1 MSEAEFD
8 VDAAEAEYDAAR
20 AAGAD
25 DDAGDGG
32 DGGDGDRGG
41 DKGGDPPGFK
51 SYDEY
56 IADGGDPDMYR
67 GKKAFEAEHTRI
79 DENKR
84 LRKDVRGLQS
94 TVQQTMEAVTD
105 WQTTERAKMRKDIEA
120 ELKTAKA
127 DEDLDGALDAQ
138 QRLDQL
144 DDEPEAQPAA
154 TEEHTVIQDFREANP
169 MLDSESDDFDQDFND
184 DVEAFYNGLYQQLSY
199 GGRKKVS
206 DGQIKRALK
215 RALKEANE
223 LHEIEEPGQRT
234 DDRGESRRNTRRGR
248 QQRTNR
254 RSPSQR
260 SATPKAEEFVIENP
274 RNQRQA
280 NAAPEVRD
288 MINKTAYKAAIKAG
302 KSEDDAKKA
311 GDGAAQ
317 RFEESLA
324 R

>member
-8 VDAAEAEYDAAR
+8 VDAAEAEYNASR
-20 AAGAD
+20 EAGAD
-25 DDAGDGG
+25 GGG
-32 DGGDGDRGG
+32 DEPGDGDRGG
-41 DKGGDPPGFK
+41 DQGGDPPGFK
-51 SYDEY
+51 TYDEY

-84 LRKDVRGLQS
+84 LRKDVRGLQD

-105 WQTTERAKMRKDIEA
+105 WQTVERGKMRK
-120 ELKTAKA
+120 ELDAQLKKNRE
-127 DEDLDGALDAQ
+127 DEDLDGALATQKEIDE
-138 QRLDQL
+138 L
-144 DDEPEAQPAA
+144 DDEPEPGPAP
-154 TEEHTVIQDFREANP
+154 TEEHSVIQDFRDANP
-169 MLDSESDDFDQDFND
+169 MLDADHDDFDQDFND

-223 LHEIEEPGQRT
+223 LHEIEAPGQGQG
-234 DDRGESRRNTRRGR
+234 DEPGESRRNNRRGR
-248 QQRTNR
+248 QQNRSNR
-254 RSPSQR
+254 RAGSQR
-260 SATPKAEEFVIENP
+260 TSTPKAEEFVIDNP
-274 RNQRQA
+274 RNARQA

-288 MINKTAYKAAIKAG
+288 MIRDKAFQQAKKSG
-302 KSEDDAKKA
+302 KDDA
-311 GDGAAQ
+311 AANKSADEAAH